1 MRRLVNASI
10 RTKFIV
16 SFALVLGCTIGLGV
30 FSVIRLGGVS
40 ETAADIRG
48 NWLPAT
54 RMLGVMA
61 QTVERVRLDQY
72 VTATTLSDERRRT
85 IAG

>member
-30 FSVIRLGGVS
+30 FSLMSLAGVS
-40 ETAADIRG
+40 ETAAR
-48 NWLPAT
+48 
-54 RMLGVMA
+54 
-61 QTVERVRLDQY
+61 RVK
-72 VTATTLSDERRRT
+72 A
-85 IAG
+85 